1 MPDQNP
7 AVVTATKHV
16 IASVEEQIS
25 DLQPGLQRQVEIATT
40 AAELGR
46 LKALVDAS
54 GLGAARKQ
62 SLSNAIAT
70 TSAIQT
76 GAQQFADFGSVLL
89 DLYSFKQ
96 SLQAALGQQEITN
109 LEEKI
114 FEATL
119 LTAINMVKQ
128 LLNYRPDVGTIMD
141 DLTAMKELRGGPAD
155 ATAFHDFYVLQLAFK
170 SVWLH
175 AFDESFATTVSQL
188 YETVVRLYDE
198 AGLVLPD
205 FGALNDINDLNVFI
219 NEIQKTIDPE
229 DPTSALVAP
238 PSSIVTRF
246 FPQAVASWYLLSDLQ
261 RWSVE
266 YWAAQYVTQ
275 HTPLEAATSAIDYYI
290 NHPDGHASRLVTL
303 ISEISKFLSE
313 PYAFDVFAPNSYNFG
328 LMITYRQKWEP
339 GPYQAGDLV
348 ATIPLAPN
356 ETRKFSKKRVVKTTR
371 AEKVIEKSVASSSY
385 QTSEASRAELEIMQK
400 ATTATNFKL
409 NVHGSFN
416 IEVGSVD
423 ATTDFSVNHQE
434 DSARNKKEFHEA
446 TRKAAEEYRLERSI
460 EVDTSSTTEIEETSS
475 GEISN
480 PNNEITV
487 TYMFYELQ
495 RRFTIEEFLYRVRP
509 VILVAQDVPAPN
521 EIDEAWLIQYQWILS
536 RVLLDDSLRSALV
549 YLTSGFAGDEV
560 SVEVLKAQW
569 ETQARLVQSL
579 EGQVRVQLVE
589 RDVARGQLEG
599 SEIDAAIAQ
608 SKITTNT
615 IDIAKNVLTGGGL
628 VGALTGG
635 ISTLFGAQAGV
646 SDAEQSIAQSADA
659 EAKRKA
665 AETRLQYV
673 EQALADAQDKL
684 KQATSAF
691 EQATT
696 VYANALQNKFA
707 RHVAIDQLRIHV
719 KQNILYYMQAIWDH
733 EPPDQRFFRL
743 YNQMVYCPQVTSG
756 IVHSDT
762 IDLGGPDYFANTGT
776 ANFAGG
782 TVYSSGAVVNSS
794 LPAPALNGPKVQL
807 VEIADLD
814 NPLGYKGNYII
825 FPMKGECYLTTYM
838 LTEYIDN
845 YLGLRDPD
853 GSNDFDAEAF
863 DEAWNKA
870 VKDNDKVR
878 EDQLRAELIKY
889 ITTARRSRD
898 EIIVPT
904 GQLFIEALPGS
915 HPLLEDFKL
924 LHRMEDVRK
933 VKAEVRHAELEN
945 LRLASRLVKGQHK
958 AELLQDPEIE
968 KQIIIR
974 NGKDIVVPPDV

>member
-1 MPDQNP
+1 
-7 AVVTATKHV
+7 
-16 IASVEEQIS
+16 
-25 DLQPGLQRQVEIATT
+25 
-40 AAELGR
+40 
-46 LKALVDAS
+46 
-54 GLGAARKQ
+54 
-62 SLSNAIAT
+62 
-70 TSAIQT
+70 
-76 GAQQFADFGSVLL
+76 
-89 DLYSFKQ
+89 
-96 SLQAALGQQEITN
+96 
-109 LEEKI
+109 
-114 FEATL
+114 
-119 LTAINMVKQ
+119 
-128 LLNYRPDVGTIMD
+128 
-141 DLTAMKELRGGPAD
+141 
-155 ATAFHDFYVLQLAFK
+155 
-170 SVWLH
+170 
-175 AFDESFATTVSQL
+175 
-188 YETVVRLYDE
+188 LYDE

-219 NEIQKTIDPE
+219 NEIQKTVDP
-229 DPTSALVAP
+229 DAPTSALVAP
-238 PSSIVTRF
+238 PSSNVARF
-246 FPQAVASWYLLSDLQ
+246 FPQAVASWYLLSDGQ
-261 RWSVE
+261 RWTVE
-266 YWAAQYVTQ
+266 SFATKYVLQQTTLQ
-275 HTPLEAATSAIDYYI
+275 AATDAIDFFI
-290 NHPDGHASRLVTL
+290 KNPDGHASRLVQL
-303 ISEISKFLSE
+303 MSEISKFLSE

-371 AEKVIEKSVASSSY
+371 AAKAIEKSMASRSDQS
-385 QTSEASRAELEIMQK
+385 SEASRAESEIMQK
-400 ATTATNFKL
+400 ASTATNFKL

-423 ATTDFSVNHQE
+423 ATTDFTVNHQE
-434 DSARNKKEFHEA
+434 ESARNKKEFHEA

-509 VILVAQDVPAPN
+509 VILVAQDVPAPD

-536 RVLLDDSLRSALV
+536 RVLLDDSLRPALV

-560 SVEVLKAQW
+560 SVEVVKAQW
-569 ETQARLVQSL
+569 ETQAHLVQSL
-579 EGQVRVQLVE
+579 EGQVRVQLVS

-599 SEIDAAIAQ
+599 DTIRAAIEQ
-608 SKITTNT
+608 SKVTTNT
-615 IDIAKNVLTGGGL
+615 IDIAKNILSGGGL
-628 VGALTGG
+628 VGVLTGG
-635 ISTLFGAQAGV
+635 IATLFGGAG
-646 SDAEQSIAQSADA
+646 SGAASAEQSIADSAAA
-659 EAKRKA
+659 EATRKA
-665 AETRLQYV
+665 AETRLQYA
-673 EQALADAQDKL
+673 EQALADAQEKL

-696 VYANALQNKFA
+696 EYTKLLQNQFA

-719 KQNILYYMQAIWDH
+719 KQNILYYMQTIWDH

-743 YNQMVYCPQVTSG
+743 YNQMVYCPQPASENMQAA
-756 IVHSDT
+756 I
-762 IDLGGPDYFANTGT
+762 IEPGGHDYFANTGT
-776 ANFAGG
+776 TNPAGG
-782 TVYSSGAVVNSS
+782 VRPTGAVVNSS
-794 LPAPALNGPKVQL
+794 LPAPAVNGPKVQL
-807 VEIADLD
+807 IEIADLD
-814 NPLGYKGNYII
+814 NPMGYKGNYII

-838 LTEYIDN
+838 LTDYIDN

-853 GSNDFDAEAF
+853 GSDDFDAEGF
-863 DEAWNKA
+863 DEAWSNA
-870 VKDNDKVR
+870 VKDNDKAKQD
-878 EDQLRAELIKY
+878 ELRAELTNY
-889 ITTARRSRD
+889 LTTAQRSRD

-945 LRLASRLVKGQHK
+945 LRLASRLVKGQHT